1 MLGMVCEKMGDRVE
15 VARQLEEFRRI
26 REATVTVDIVDDDDS
41 TAQEDHEDD
50 EGTAAERDLVG
61 HRRD

>member
-1 MLGMVCEKMGDRVE
+1 MVCEKMGDRVE

-26 REATVTVDIVDDDDS
+26 REETVTVDSVDDDDSSHS

-50 EGTAAERDLVG
+50 EGVPTEREV
-61 HRRD
+61 

>member
-1 MLGMVCEKMGDRVE
+1 MVSEKMVE
-15 VARQLEEFRRI
+15 RLEVPREEEETSRI
-26 REATVTVDIVDDDDS
+26 SEETGTLDSVDDDDS